1 MKKTILVFLM
11 IFVLL
16 FTLQVFADSSKPMT
30 LKLGWNTVEDSVRG
44 VVAKKFKEVVEEKTN
59 GNIKIETYCCELLG
73 TATEQVDAVKIGAQE
88 MSLAGNNELT
98 AIVEEIILFGLPFLF
113 TDAEEGL
120 AFTES
125 EIAQAWHDKLYK
137 RGIKLLRWYDLGFAQ
152 ITNKVRPVK
161 TADDM
166 KGLKM
171 RACTGATVAIESM
184 KELGAGVTTMPY
196 SELYMGMQT
205 GVIDGQFNPV
215 DAIYETKFHE
225 VQDYLSMVNLFWYL
239 FSLTINADV
248 WEGFDAETQ
257 AIFMEAANEAN
268 KAATEYT
275 NKLRDGYIDL
285 LKDELEITYNT
296 SEELDS
302 FREKL
307 KPIYSKSNE
316 QYPDVEEMLKWL
328 ENYRKSK

>member
-1 MKKTILVFLM
+1 MKKTILVFSM
-11 IFVLL
+11 IFILL
-16 FTLQVFADSSKPMT
+16 FTLQVFADSKPLT

-44 VVAKKFKEVVEEKTN
+44 VVAKKFKEIVEERTN
-59 GNIKIETYCCELLG
+59 GNILIEEYCCELLG
-73 TATEQVDAVKIGAQE
+73 TATEQVDSVKIGAQE
-88 MSLAGNNELT
+88 MSVAGNNELT
-98 AIVEEIILFGLPFLF
+98 PIVEEIILFGLPFLF

-152 ITNKVRPVK
+152 ITNKVRPIHTV
-161 TADDM
+161 DDM

-171 RACTGATVAIESM
+171 RAVSSATIAIDSM

-215 DAIYETKFHE
+215 DAIYESKFFE
-225 VQDYLSMVNLFWYL
+225 VQDHLAMVNLFWYL

-248 WEGFDAETQ
+248 WDNFDAETQ

-275 NKLRDGYIDL
+275 NSLRDRYIDL
-285 LKDELEITYNT
+285 LKNELEITYIT
-296 SEELDS
+296 GDELEG

-307 KPIYSKSNE
+307 KPIYDKMNS
-316 QYPDVEEMLKWL
+316 QYPDVNKMLEWL
-328 ENYRKSK
+328 KDYRKSK

>member
-1 MKKTILVFLM
+1 MKKSILIFSI

-16 FTLQVFADSSKPMT
+16 FTLQAFAGSSNPIT

-44 VVAKKFKEVVEEKTN
+44 VVATTFKEAVEEKSN
-59 GNIKIETYCCELLG
+59 GKIKIETYCCELLG
-73 TATEQVDAVKIGAQE
+73 TANEQVEAVKIGAQE

-98 AIVEEIILFGLPFLF
+98 PIVDEITLFGLPFLF
-113 TDAEEGL
+113 SDAEEGL

-125 EIAQAWHDKLYK
+125 EVAQVWHDELYK
-137 RGIKLLRWYDLGFAQ
+137 KGIKLIRWYDLGFAQ
-152 ITNKVRPVK
+152 ITNKVRAIK

-171 RACTGATVAIESM
+171 RAHSSAIVAIDSM

-225 VQDYLSMVNLFWYL
+225 VQDHLSMVNLFWYL

-248 WEGFDAETQ
+248 WDGFDAETQ
-257 AIFMEAANEAN
+257 AIIVEAANEAN
-268 KAATEYT
+268 QAATEYT
-275 NKLRDGYIDL
+275 NSKRDSYIEKLE
-285 LKDELEITYNT
+285 KELEITYV
-296 SEELDS
+296 SEEGLNT

-307 KPIYSKSNE
+307 KPIYDKMNE
-316 QYPDVEEMLKWL
+316 QYPDTNKMLQWL
-328 ENYRKSK
+328 EDYRKK